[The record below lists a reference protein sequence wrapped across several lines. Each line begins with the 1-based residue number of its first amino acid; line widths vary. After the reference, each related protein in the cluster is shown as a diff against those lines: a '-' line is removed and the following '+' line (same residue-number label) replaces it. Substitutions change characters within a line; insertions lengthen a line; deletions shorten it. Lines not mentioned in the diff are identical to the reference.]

1 MDFDNWLIMFLA
13 LFALI
18 ELIYI
23 CYFWTRH
30 KRLLNDLKRAIKDID
45 WMADRIN
52 EIKHKAAMVVKENIE
67 LHKRLKSL
75 ERGPSDNLDIKE

>member
-30 KRLLNDLKRAIKDID
+30 RRLLNDLIRSENDNNILAN
-45 WMADRIN
+45 WIN
-52 EIKHKAAMVVKENIE
+52 ELKHKAARVVKENIE

-75 ERGPSDNLDIKE
+75 ERGPSDNLNIKE

>member
-18 ELIYI
+18 ELVYI

-30 KRLLNDLKRAIKDID
+30 RRLLNDLIRSENDNNILAN
-45 WMADRIN
+45 WIN
-52 EIKHKAAMVVKENIE
+52 ELKRKAARVAEENIE
-67 LHKRLKSL
+67 LHERLKLL
-75 ERGPSDNLDIKE
+75 EYGTSDDLNIKE

>member
-1 MDFDNWLIMFLA
+1 MDFENWLIMFLA

-30 KRLLNDLKRAIKDID
+30 RRLLNDLIRSENDNNILAN
-45 WMADRIN
+45 WIN
-52 EIKHKAAMVVKENIE
+52 ELKRKAARVAEENIE
-67 LHKRLKSL
+67 LHERLKLL
-75 ERGPSDNLDIKE
+75 EYGTSDDLNIKE

>member
-30 KRLLNDLKRAIKDID
+30 RRLLNDLIRSENDNNILAN
-45 WMADRIN
+45 WIN
-52 EIKHKAAMVVKENIE
+52 ELKHKAARVAKENIE
-67 LHKRLKSL
+67 LHERLKQL
-75 ERGPSDNLDIKE
+75 ECGTRNDLNIKE